1 MLAMQVKPVLGKGD
15 RVRLVVVTPV
25 RDKAEDSDIAT
36 EGASMDV
43 LPLLREF

>member
-1 MLAMQVKPVLGKGD
+1 MQVQRRLRKGD
-15 RVRLVVVTPV
+15 RVMLVVVTPV
-25 RDKAEDSDIAT
+25 RDKAEDLDIAT